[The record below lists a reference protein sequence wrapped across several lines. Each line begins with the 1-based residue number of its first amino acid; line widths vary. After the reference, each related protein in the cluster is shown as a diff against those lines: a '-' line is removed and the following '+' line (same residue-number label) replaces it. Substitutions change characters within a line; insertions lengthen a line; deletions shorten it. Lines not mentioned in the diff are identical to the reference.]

1 MKTNYTIRFIAN
13 EEMFIIIPFLRM
25 LDEGISIEILKERIT
40 TMLTYDYQCAG
51 IYDGEKLIGIS
62 GVWILFKYYI
72 GKHLEVDN
80 VMIRPDY
87 KGKGVGTVLL
97 NWVND
102 YGKSI
107 GCVAT
112 ELNCYIENDG
122 ANKFWKAFGCDK
134 LAYHYRKTY

>member
-1 MKTNYTIRFIAN
+1 MRTNYTIKFIAN

-25 LDEGISIEILKERIT
+25 LDKDISIELLKERISI
-40 TMLTYDYQCAG
+40 MLTYDYQCAG
-51 IYDGEKLIGIS
+51 IYVGDKLIGIS

-80 VMIRPDY
+80 VMIHPDY
-87 KGKGVGTVLL
+87 KGKGIGTLL
-97 NWVND
+97 INWVND
-102 YGKSI
+102 YGKSV

-122 ANKFWKAFGCDK
+122 GNNFWKAFGCDK
-134 LAYHYRKTY
+134 LGYHFRKTY